1 MKGMPRLLSSLALV
15 LALCPWL
22 FAAGELSNR
31 PAPEFRLQDAK
42 GSTVSLAD
50 YKGKVILIEFMSTTC
65 PHCQKLAPALEAVH
79 AKFKGR
85 VGVLGI
91 ATHTDNASTV
101 TEFAQTYKVS
111 YPILLDPTHSTALGY
126 LKPAP
131 PNYSFS
137 IPHLFVVDQSGYI
150 RDDFTENPS
159 NSEFFTAEGLSR
171 LVGAYLARR

>member
-1 MKGMPRLLSSLALV
+1 MPRLPCALAL
-15 LALCPWL
+15 LLSFCSWL
-22 FAAGELSNR
+22 YAAGELSNR

-42 GSTVSLAD
+42 GRPVSLAD

-65 PHCQKLAPALEAVH
+65 PHCQKFASALEAVH

-91 ATHTDNASTV
+91 ATHPDNASTAA
-101 TEFAQTYKVS
+101 EFAQTYKVT
-111 YPILLDPTHSTALGY
+111 YPILLDLTHSTAMSY
-126 LKPAP
+126 LKPPP

-150 RDDFTENPS
+150 RDDFTQNS
-159 NSEFFTAEGLSR
+159 ANSEFFTPEGLSR
-171 LVGAYLARR
+171 LVGAYLGRR